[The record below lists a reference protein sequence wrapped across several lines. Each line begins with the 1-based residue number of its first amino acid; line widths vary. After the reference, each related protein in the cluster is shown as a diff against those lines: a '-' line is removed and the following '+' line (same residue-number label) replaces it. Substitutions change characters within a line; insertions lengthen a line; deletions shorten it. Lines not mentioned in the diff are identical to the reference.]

1 MPENVEATRADVVAR
16 YGELAKAAQAGK
28 QIIDREPQDLSGG
41 CFGAAAYD
49 DTTGLPEGAL
59 RASLGCGNPVAVAD
73 LRPGE
78 TVLDLGSGGGIDV
91 LLSAR
96 RVGPTG
102 KAYGLDAAP
111 EMIELA
117 KANAADAG
125 AANVE
130 FLHGHIEDIP
140 LPDATVDVVISNC
153 VINLSAD
160 KPRVL
165 AEAFRVL
172 KPGGR
177 LGVTDVIAD
186 HDLDPAHRAKAEH
199 LVGCSAGTLTQAD
212 YRTLLAATGFT
223 TYTITPTHAPTDGL
237 HSAIIQ
243 AAKPDA
249 PPGILIRPMRDTD
262 ATQVL
267 AIYQAGLDG
276 GNASFETTAP
286 TWEAFDAAKL
296 PRHRHAAV
304 DTTTNQVVGWIA
316 AGAVSDRCV
325 YAGVVEHS
333 VYVHPDHTGRGIGL
347 ALLNALIQSTETEGI
362 WTIQSGVFP
371 ENTASLRLHEKAGF
385 RVVGTR
391 HHLGRHHNRWRDV
404 IFLERRSTAIGL

>member
-1 MPENVEATRADVVAR
+1 MSENVDAVRARVVAR
-16 YGELAKAAQAGK
+16 YDELAQAARAGK
-28 QIIDREPQDLSGG
+28 RITGCEDFTGG
-41 CFGAAAYD
+41 CFGSAGYD

-59 RASLGCGNPVAVAD
+59 RAGLGCGNPVAVAG
-73 LRPGE
+73 LRPGDA
-78 TVLDLGSGGGIDV
+78 VLDLGSGGGIDV

-102 KAYGLDAAP
+102 KVYGLDASL

-117 KANAADAG
+117 KANAAEAG

-130 FLHGHIEDIP
+130 FLHGTIEDIP
-140 LPDATVDVVISNC
+140 LPDASVDVIISNC

-165 AEAFRVL
+165 SEAFRVL

-177 LGVTDVIAD
+177 LGVADVIAD
-186 HDLDPAHRAKAEH
+186 DGLDPAQRAGAER
-199 LVGCSAGTLTQAD
+199 LVGCSAGTLTEAE
-212 YRTLLAATGFT
+212 YRALLAAAGFT
-223 TYTITPTHAPTDGL
+223 AYTITRTHAATGGL

-243 AAKPDA
+243 ASKPGA
-249 PPGILIRPMRDTD
+249 PPGILIRPMRETD

-276 GNASFETTAP
+276 GNAGFETAAP

-296 PRHRHAAV
+296 PLHRYVAV
-304 DTTTNQVVGWIA
+304 DAGSGQVIGWVA
-316 AGAVSDRCV
+316 ASAVSDRCV

-333 VYVHPDHTGRGIGL
+333 VYVHPDHGRRGVGL
-347 ALLNALIQSTETEGI
+347 ALLNALIRSTETEGI
-362 WTIQSGVFP
+362 WTIQAGVFP

-391 HHLGRHHNRWRDV
+391 HRIGRHHGRWRDV
-404 IFLERRSTAIGL
+404 VLLERRSTVTGL